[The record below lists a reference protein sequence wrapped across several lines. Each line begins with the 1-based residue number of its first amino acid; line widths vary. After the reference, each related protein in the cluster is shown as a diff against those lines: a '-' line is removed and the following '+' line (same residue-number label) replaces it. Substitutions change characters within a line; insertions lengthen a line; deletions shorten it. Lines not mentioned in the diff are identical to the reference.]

1 MLFVNNNLEYTDFL
15 KIVKHIAPKLKILT
29 GKSQPASLG
38 PYWRQRQADLLI
50 SRPARSTQGVQT
62 RKGFIAET
70 VNQKVS
76 FFGNSFDLLVVG
88 SEVDCLDGNEG
99 NI

>member
-1 MLFVNNNLEYTDFL
+1 M
-15 KIVKHIAPKLKILT
+15 
-29 GKSQPASLG
+29 
-38 PYWRQRQADLLI
+38 I